1 MPIDVDDGIGI
12 GGATEGFNP
21 PTNPEGAAGATKLQY
36 LTGIGEA
43 ILRPELTR
51 RNKNAKTNS
60 SVLAERLDDVE
71 GSSTAEGTGVL
82 GPGAEEGASTH
93 VPKKGQRRRGRG
105 RTKKDGENKRGGPS
119 DAARDAIG
127 DI

>member
-1 MPIDVDDGIGI
+1 M
-12 GGATEGFNP
+12 NP

-60 SVLAERLDDVE
+60 SVLAERLGDVE

-82 GPGAEEGASTH
+82 DPGAE
-93 VPKKGQRRRGRG
+93 
-105 RTKKDGENKRGGPS
+105 
-119 DAARDAIG
+119 
-127 DI
+127 